1 MDIVEAFNQSGVF
14 AKLSLLA
21 GLVPPG
27 VAIVYAVRPT
37 ERKLA
42 FMRPVSLAAIFA
54 GISGLTAGLI
64 AVLLGVAATPQ
75 GQIGMSHVYLGLSE
89 AIVPAFMNFGFLAM
103 AWLLVAAGM
112 LRRTTFTDVPGAR

>member
-1 MDIVEAFNQSGVF
+1 
-14 AKLSLLA
+14 
-21 GLVPPG
+21 
-27 VAIVYAVRPT
+27 
-37 ERKLA
+37 
-42 FMRPVSLAAIFA
+42 MRPVSLAAIFA

>member
-75 GQIGMSHVYLGLSE
+75 DRIGMHGVYVGLSE